1 MLMMIKNRL
10 SLISNNNENDQS
22 SYNGIN
28 RIIIEDYKNIEYNG
42 NTPKKEQS
50 LSQSPQLDKMDY
62 EAENALDDPKNRY
75 SFF

>member
-22 SYNGIN
+22 SYNEIN

-50 LSQSPQLDKMDY
+50 LSQSPQLWAPLGFPPAVGWIINL
-62 EAENALDDPKNRY
+62 ET
-75 SFF
+75 